1 MKLKTKAWLV
11 SQGMLVLTA
20 VLIQLTFYREIK
32 FGPLLG
38 MEKRGYW
45 EIISETEPETPTYV
59 LEKNLPP
66 ELYDAR
72 LPLSE
77 DEIKTANLGAYHL
90 SARQERG
97 LRMAFA
103 GGWIVN
109 LIYFFAYHILVAYF
123 SRAIDQAK
131 KKLES

>member
-1 MKLKTKAWLV
+1 
-11 SQGMLVLTA
+11 
-20 VLIQLTFYREIK
+20 
-32 FGPLLG
+32 

-59 LEKNLPP
+59 LKNLPP

-72 LPLSE
+72 LPLREMKSKPQ
-77 DEIKTANLGAYHL
+77 IWGLTTF
-90 SARQERG
+90 RQGRKG

-109 LIYFFAYHILVAYF
+109 RFIFLLIIFWSPTSLG
-123 SRAIDQAK
+123 D
-131 KKLES
+131 

>member
-1 MKLKTKAWLV
+1 MNLKTKAWLV

-20 VLIQLTFYREIK
+20 VLIQLTFYKEIK

-66 ELYDAR
+66 E
-72 LPLSE
+72 
-77 DEIKTANLGAYHL
+77 
-90 SARQERG
+90 
-97 LRMAFA
+97 
-103 GGWIVN
+103 
-109 LIYFFAYHILVAYF
+109 
-123 SRAIDQAK
+123 
-131 KKLES
+131 